1 MDGIDYNEYAEEIS
15 NKCFSAR
22 KASKDCQTLFQ
33 CLLLREY
40 GPRVYESLVF
50 DIEFNT
56 MTVYIEELNLHL
68 MIRLRDDRRIDQT
81 TFFEDELK
89 LACTFIEPL
98 NLADH
103 TSIMPGD
110 QKEHLLNKS
119 KGLRKIEEEAKRMT
133 EDRIDQRIRLNQQPQ
148 HDDLRQLGATNI
160 VFSIFDK
167 VRVKLEATDTYPMEL
182 LPTLLITRDDLIEY
196 KRNSKQ

>member
-1 MDGIDYNEYAEEIS
+1 
-15 NKCFSAR
+15 
-22 KASKDCQTLFQ
+22 
-33 CLLLREY
+33 
-40 GPRVYESLVF
+40 
-50 DIEFNT
+50 

-89 LACTFIEPL
+89 LACTFIEPM

-103 TSIMPGD
+103 ISIMPGD

-133 EDRIDQRIRLNQQPQ
+133 EDRID
-148 HDDLRQLGATNI
+148 
-160 VFSIFDK
+160 
-167 VRVKLEATDTYPMEL
+167 
-182 LPTLLITRDDLIEY
+182 
-196 KRNSKQ
+196 